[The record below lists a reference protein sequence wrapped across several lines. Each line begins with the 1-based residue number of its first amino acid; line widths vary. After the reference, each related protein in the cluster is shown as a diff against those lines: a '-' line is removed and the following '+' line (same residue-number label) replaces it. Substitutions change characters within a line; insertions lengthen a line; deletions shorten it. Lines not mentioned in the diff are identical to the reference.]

1 MTYHGVMDLTRD
13 DWLGALDLAEGDIPR
28 AVIMEGS
35 WWRALRNEWRL
46 GYLDEVRELA
56 FPDMFW
62 GRWRGSPVVY
72 SCVYGAPRAVELAH
86 LFAVLGSKLVVTIGT
101 CGAVRKGLN
110 PGDVVVPERV
120 VPREGI
126 ARLYGSA
133 EVVEADSVL
142 SARARQVLSRRGVSA
157 HDVLHLTWH
166 SIFAQTAEMVEEWH
180 GEGIASVD
188 MEAATALAVARHFG
202 VPSIAMLVVW
212 DLLDRGTSFLDP
224 LGDEHQQA
232 LDRGNLAVFETAL
245 SLVDSVT

>member
-1 MTYHGVMDLTRD
+1 MTYRGVMELTRD
-13 DWLGALDLAEGDIPR
+13 DWLGALDLAERDVPR

-35 WWRALRNEWRL
+35 WWRAQRNEWRL
-46 GYLDEVRELA
+46 GYLNEVRELA

-86 LFAVLGSKLVVTIGT
+86 LFAVLGSELIVTIGT
-101 CGAVRKGLN
+101 CGAVRESLK

-126 ARLYGSA
+126 ARLYGSGD
-133 EVVEADSVL
+133 VVDADPAL
-142 SARARQVLSRRGVSA
+142 STRARQLLSGKGVST

-166 SIFAQTAEMVEEWH
+166 SIFAQTADMIEEWH

-188 MEAATALAVARHFG
+188 MEAATAIAVAGHFG

-224 LGDEHQQA
+224 LSDEHQQA

-245 SLVDSVT
+245 SLVDTAT